1 MSENTSNGEIEASR
15 VDMDAARLDV
25 VESEKEIQDIKSL
38 LRHISSSN
46 DAGKLA
52 VSVLKVSGLSSS
64 EDSLAQAVPT
74 IKLQLSSP
82 IEELV
87 LTQLFDPL
95 SENSNLEESN
105 GSRAIFSDVDTSIAT
120 LTVRV
125 YEENGTTT
133 GESLILLGTSAS
145 HDIGSLCEFDVMAFL
160 RKEIKVPC
168 VSDLEVDIISASEL
182 PIRSTGNTVSDQE
195 KDEDGYSGAQL
206 IDETE
211 FNDAKE
217 DLESIVG
224 LESSEAGVGAETKD
238 VGPQVI
244 STSEFAVTDTNVVA
258 PKPFCTVT
266 LRIEYTPSKKDQQE
280 KLYELL
286 NQASKRKALAIERL
300 RKSAAAVSRGSST
313 LSKEEEGE
321 EVDVGTGPSRAVQ
334 AGFLNKKKRPRSK
347 GATSNVFVNW
357 YNRILGPQSVLALV
371 FPIAKNY
378 CLFFGAVAF
387 VHWKGDLLALPAPI

>member
-1 MSENTSNGEIEASR
+1 
-15 VDMDAARLDV
+15 
-25 VESEKEIQDIKSL
+25 
-38 LRHISSSN
+38 
-46 DAGKLA
+46 
-52 VSVLKVSGLSSS
+52 
-64 EDSLAQAVPT
+64 
-74 IKLQLSSP
+74 
-82 IEELV
+82 
-87 LTQLFDPL
+87 
-95 SENSNLEESN
+95 
-105 GSRAIFSDVDTSIAT
+105 
-120 LTVRV
+120 
-125 YEENGTTT
+125 
-133 GESLILLGTSAS
+133 
-145 HDIGSLCEFDVMAFL
+145 MAFL

-334 AGFLNKKKRPRSK
+334 PGFLNKKKRPRSK